1 MTTLEELRQ
10 VPFFEGLTDEKL
22 REVLEEGSE
31 EFIPAGEVG
40 GREGE
45 PVDHVSVILEG
56 ELHLRLRR
64 VLCGGTASPG

>member
-10 VPFFEGLTDEKL
+10 VPLFEGLTEEHL

-31 EFIPAGEVG
+31 AFIPAGEVG

-45 PVDHVSVILEG
+45 PVDHLYVILEG
-56 ELHLRLRR
+56 EFRWSKK
-64 VLCGGTASPG
+64 VDGG